1 MRYFGVV
8 EIVRTLGTSNSHDGG
23 YRREMMTVHHVVR
36 FMWRECE
43 QEEKY
48 CRGDAGA
55 SFYSLYIVL
64 G

>member
-1 MRYFGVV
+1 
-8 EIVRTLGTSNSHDGG
+8 
-23 YRREMMTVHHVVR
+23 MTVHHVVR